1 MVSEIVCAFIS
12 MTLRISILIIILS
25 IKISCRNIF
34 VWKVCAKPLRVI
46 FDKVDL
52 ISRDY
57 DGAKFLV
64 PFGPEKNGVIFD
76 RIRYIIG

>member
-1 MVSEIVCAFIS
+1 MFC
-12 MTLRISILIIILS
+12 T
-25 IKISCRNIF
+25 
-34 VWKVCAKPLRVI
+34 KPLRVI

-64 PFGPEKNGVIFD
+64 SFGPEKNDVIFD